1 MNCMLFL
8 CNCTLLPQ
16 QSCIYIKKYHPE
28 VITDYINYHITGG
41 LEDYMIIYKI
51 LCRFSTAL
59 LLLNSTASYASAAH
73 FNTYINT
80 PSTGSAVSGN
90 SVSVLESSIT
100 ESPVTENPVV
110 NPGLNKKTLKSGKE
124 LLKAPVVKKTLRK
137 ASKTEGIFDNK
148 TYTHSDVFD
157 GMNIYNGIDVSYYN
171 KTIDWEAVKEAGTDF
186 AIIRAGYRGYG
197 AAGTLCTDTKFVDNI
212 EGALDAGIKVG
223 VYYFTEA
230 INKKEAIEEAEYC
243 LEKIK
248 DYDVTLPVVID
259 YEFPT
264 DANGPIGRMY
274 KANLSKSAATNNCIA
289 FCDTIKE
296 AGYEPMIY
304 ANKSD
309 FVNLI
314 NGKKLSQNY
323 KIWLANYTTKTTY
336 ANPYEYWQYTS
347 SGSVDGISGKVD
359 CNFWYT
365 DEDLY
370 NSGNDDNNTSTSVPG
385 DTIITEP
392 PAITETPADTLAPTD
407 IPGPDIKPTDTPKPT
422 LKPTVKPTNTPK
434 PTLKPTVKPSDTPK
448 PTVKPT
454 NTPKPT
460 VKPSDTPKPTEEP
473 SVTIEPPDTIDLSDA
488 TVTVIPD
495 SVYTG
500 NEIMPSPEI
509 ILDGMTLI
517 EGTDYN
523 VTYSDNINAGKAALT
538 ITGTGNYT
546 GTIGANFIIKPCKTS
561 SFSGS
566 PANKNITLKWNNH
579 TGAKGYQIF
588 RADTYKGK
596 YKKIKT
602 ITNAATSSF
611 KDTKLLPGHEY
622 YYKIRSYT
630 RVDGKV
636 YYSSYA
642 TLTTTAMKTRKAAVV
657 PVKMNLLKTP
667 ASGSAKLCTLPKNS
681 TAEYLGMTYLEDNT
695 TYLHINYVVKSK
707 KYNGYLPATASLKFY
722 SLGKTTTALNM
733 RKAAGTNKKVLAV
746 IPAGTPVALL
756 KKVNVK
762 SKTWYKTRYHD
773 GKKLYTGYV
782 ASGYINK

>member
-1 MNCMLFL
+1 
-8 CNCTLLPQ
+8 
-16 QSCIYIKKYHPE
+16 
-28 VITDYINYHITGG
+28 
-41 LEDYMIIYKI
+41 MIIYKI

-546 GTIGANFIIKPCKTS
+546 GTIGANFII
-561 SFSGS
+561 
-566 PANKNITLKWNNH
+566 
-579 TGAKGYQIF
+579 
-588 RADTYKGK
+588 
-596 YKKIKT
+596 
-602 ITNAATSSF
+602 
-611 KDTKLLPGHEY
+611 
-622 YYKIRSYT
+622 
-630 RVDGKV
+630 
-636 YYSSYA
+636 
-642 TLTTTAMKTRKAAVV
+642 M
-657 PVKMNLLKTP
+657 
-667 ASGSAKLCTLPKNS
+667 
-681 TAEYLGMTYLEDNT
+681 
-695 TYLHINYVVKSK
+695 
-707 KYNGYLPATASLKFY
+707 
-722 SLGKTTTALNM
+722 
-733 RKAAGTNKKVLAV
+733 
-746 IPAGTPVALL
+746 
-756 KKVNVK
+756 
-762 SKTWYKTRYHD
+762 
-773 GKKLYTGYV
+773 
-782 ASGYINK
+782 